1 MDFGGGWQGVMSSS
15 WKVHGGV
22 TRQAQHNDMDSIIL
36 HSLPT
41 AVASQPRSLPPQADL
56 GPARLQAVWAR
67 HEDDVRA
74 AQQLRWRVFSQE
86 MGARLPRL
94 PGAPEGHDI
103 DIYDRFCEHL
113 IIRTTATDDQP
124 SEVVGTYRLL
134 TPGGAKLVGGLYTD
148 TEFDLVRLRHLRPRI
163 AELGRS
169 CIDERWR
176 TGGVIML
183 LWSSLAAFMER
194 NGLDVML
201 GCASVPMRDG
211 GHLAASL
218 WRQLSQN
225 HLAPIEHHVT
235 PRLPLPVE
243 ELDGTL
249 QVEPPALIKG
259 YLKCGAK
266 VLGAPAWDP
275 DFGTADM
282 PMMLQLREM
291 SPAYRRRL
299 LGA

>member
-1 MDFGGGWQGVMSSS
+1 MSTS
-15 WKVHGGV
+15 WKVHGSV
-22 TRQAQHNDMDSIIL
+22 TAGQHHQRMELIPLPSYAPHAAPEARTLPPHAQQTQPA
-36 HSLPT
+36 LPT
-41 AVASQPRSLPPQADL
+41 Q
-56 GPARLQAVWAR
+56 ARLQAVWAQ

-74 AQQLRWRVFSQE
+74 AQQLRWRVFSKE

-113 IIRTTATDDQP
+113 IIRTTATEDQP

-183 LWSSLAAFMER
+183 LWSSLATFMAR

-218 WRQLSQN
+218 WNQLRRE

-235 PRLPLPVE
+235 PRLPLPVD
-243 ELDGTL
+243 ELDGCL

-275 DFGTADM
+275 DFGTADL
-282 PMMLQLREM
+282 PMMLQMREM

>member
-1 MDFGGGWQGVMSSS
+1 MSTS

-22 TRQAQHNDMDSIIL
+22 TAGQHHKRMALIPPSSYAP
-36 HSLPT
+36 HT
-41 AVASQPRSLPPQADL
+41 APEARTLPPHEQQTQPAL
-56 GPARLQAVWAR
+56 HTQARLQAVWAQ

-94 PGAPEGHDI
+94 PGAPEGYDI

-218 WRQLSQN
+218 WSQLSQ
-225 HLAPIEHHVT
+225 HHMAPIEHHVT

-243 ELDGTL
+243 ELDSTL

-275 DFGTADM
+275 DFGTADL

>member
-1 MDFGGGWQGVMSSS
+1 MDLIKLTSTTSQPAP
-15 WKVHGGV
+15 
-22 TRQAQHNDMDSIIL
+22 QAL
-36 HSLPT
+36 SLPLKE
-41 AVASQPRSLPPQADL
+41 APGS
-56 GPARLQAVWAR
+56 ARLQAVWAR
-67 HEDDVRA
+67 HEDEVRA
-74 AQQLRWRVFSQE
+74 AQRLRWRVFSQE
-86 MGARLPRL
+86 MGARLSLL

-113 IIRTTATDDQP
+113 IIRTTANEDQP

-134 TPGGAKLVGGLYTD
+134 TPAGAKLVGGLYTD

-183 LWSSLAAFMER
+183 LWTSLAGFMAR

-211 GHLAASL
+211 GHMAASL
-218 WRQLSQN
+218 WTQLRQR

-235 PRLPLPVE
+235 PRLALPVD
-243 ELDGTL
+243 ELDCTMS
-249 QVEPPALIKG
+249 VEPPALIKG
-259 YLKCGAK
+259 YLNCGAK

-275 DFGTADM
+275 DFGTADL

>member
-1 MDFGGGWQGVMSSS
+1 MDLTDLSLVSRPS
-15 WKVHGGV
+15 KADPV
-22 TRQAQHNDMDSIIL
+22 RRLAQRPAED
-36 HSLPT
+36 T
-41 AVASQPRSLPPQADL
+41 AP
-56 GPARLQAVWAR
+56 RLQALWAR
-67 HEDDVRA
+67 HEDEVRA
-74 AQQLRWRVFSQE
+74 AQRLRHRVFAEE

-94 PGAPEGHDI
+94 PGSPEGHDI
-103 DIYDRFCEHL
+103 DIYDSFCEHL
-113 IIRTTATDDQP
+113 LIRTVATDHHP
-124 SEVVGTYRLL
+124 GEVVGTYRLL
-134 TPGGAKLVGGLYTD
+134 TPAGARLVGGLYTD

-169 CIDERWR
+169 CIDVRWR

-183 LWSSLAAFMER
+183 LWSSLAEFMSR

-211 GHLAASL
+211 GHMAASL
-218 WRQLSQN
+218 WAQLSQR

-235 PRLPLPVE
+235 PRLALPVD

-249 QVEPPALIKG
+249 AVAAPALIKG
-259 YLKCGAK
+259 YLNCGAK

-275 DFGTADM
+275 DFGTADL
-282 PMMLQLREM
+282 PMMLQMRDM